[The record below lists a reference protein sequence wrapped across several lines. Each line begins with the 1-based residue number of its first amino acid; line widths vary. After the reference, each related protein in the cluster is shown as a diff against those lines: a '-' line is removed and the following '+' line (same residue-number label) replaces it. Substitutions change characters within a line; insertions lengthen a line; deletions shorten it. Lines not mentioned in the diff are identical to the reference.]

1 MIVWR
6 LARLAYVKLDGE
18 GARLAGGRWNSR
30 GRPAVYASSRLSLAA
45 LELLVHTDVP
55 VVPPD
60 LIACE
65 IEIPDNV
72 AMELVEL
79 GDLPRDWRV
88 PGHPACRAIG
98 DTWLAEERTAVLRV
112 PSAVVPE
119 EWNVIINPRH
129 RAAQGIDVVRRR
141 PFAFDLRLLG

>member
-6 LARLAYVKLDGE
+6 LARLAHVKLNGE
-18 GARLAGGRWNSR
+18 GARLAGGRWNTR
-30 GRPAVYASSRLSLAA
+30 GRPAVYASTRLSLAA

-55 VVPPD
+55 LVPQD
-60 LIACE
+60 LVACE
-65 IEIPDNV
+65 IEIPEDV
-72 AMELVEL
+72 AIEVVEP
-79 GDLPRDWRV
+79 GDLPRNWRA

-129 RAAQGIDVVRRR
+129 RVANAIQIVRRR
-141 PFAFDLRLLG
+141 PFAFDSRLL

>member
-6 LARLAYVKLDGE
+6 LARLAHVKLDGE

-30 GRPAVYASSRLSLAA
+30 GRAAVYASTRLSLAA

-55 VVPPD
+55 LVPPD

-65 IEIPDNV
+65 IEIPDDV
-72 AMELVEL
+72 GMETVEL
-79 GDLPRDWRV
+79 GDLPKGWRA

-98 DTWLAEERTAVLRV
+98 DTWIAEEQTAVLRV

-129 RAAQGIDVVRRR
+129 RGAKGIEVVRRR
-141 PFAFDLRLLG
+141 PFTFDARLLG